1 MERETLSANKSAFSP
16 AWIADQLVK
25 NGITRQVNTGRWCE
39 SLPIAEVDL
48 KSVGPMW

>member
-1 MERETLSANKSAFSP
+1 METISANKSAFSLS
-16 AWIADQLVK
+16 WIADQLVK